1 GVRIVDRDRGRDL
14 LTADEDPRVAVLI
27 SPGLNGG
34 LQRRGAALPAE
45 VVLDD
50 ELDRARTVRQL
61 DGDRRGRLLK
71 RLAVHGP
78 AVKADRGFGDAGQAG
93 RAVEH
98 DRLAG
103 LAVRVGDITGIRD
116 RRTGRVAQLNDSDR
130 SLLVD
135 GHADRDGDLLGRG
148 LVRIA
153 DDVRKAVGRGPGVRR
168 V

>member
-1 GVRIVDRDRGRDL
+1 VALRIGALRPVELDGLAGLEVRIVDRDRGRDL

-27 SPGLNGG
+27 RPGLNGG

-78 AVKADRGFGDAGQAG
+78 AVKADRGFGD
-93 RAVEH
+93 
-98 DRLAG
+98 
-103 LAVRVGDITGIRD
+103 
-116 RRTGRVAQLNDSDR
+116 
-130 SLLVD
+130 
-135 GHADRDGDLLGRG
+135 
-148 LVRIA
+148 
-153 DDVRKAVGRGPGVRR
+153 
-168 V
+168 